1 MADSLPAAL
10 KETAARYGNRPAF
23 KVRDGNAFRPIDYSS
38 LEELVLGVAAGL
50 LDMGFG
56 KGDHIAIISNN
67 RLEWIVSDL
76 AILSLG
82 GADVPRGSDSTAD
95 ELAYIIRHSDAVAAF
110 VEDETQLEKLRPVF
124 DDLPAVRAV
133 IVMDERFKGGDG
145 KRTFSFDTVLALGR
159 ARRAKGDLRIE
170 AIRDALRPDDL
181 ATIIYT
187 SGTTGTPKG
196 VMLTHGNLIHNA
208 RVIQPLLGVSSEDR
222 FVSILPSWHILE
234 RIAEYC
240 AVASGCSTAYSNP
253 RTLAEDLILEKPT
266 VFVTVPRIWEGIYS
280 KICQK
285 IAQESAVKK
294 LLFSKLLSTSRAYRR
309 SERILND
316 QEPAYSKVDLAR
328 FSAEKITSRLATAAL
343 APLYRLAQKK
353 FEALRSRTGGALRL
367 AISGGG
373 ALPAHVDVFFDA
385 VGITIVEGYGLT
397 ETAAGVAIRRKEG
410 PVLRTVGPPMPE
422 TEIEI
427 RDEKGSPLP
436 TGQQGIVHIR
446 GPQVMKGYYK
456 DANETAKA
464 LSSDGWLNTGDL
476 GRITLT
482 GELAITGRAK
492 DTIVLL
498 GGENV
503 EPEPLEAKI
512 CESDM
517 IAQALI
523 VGQDQKSLG
532 ALIVP
537 DREAAE
543 RFAQASGISKAWPG
557 LLAEEAVISLLKSEI
572 KRLVS
577 IQNGFKPYELIGR
590 FHLLPEEFKVGVDLT
605 HTLKK
610 KRNFIMKKYEKE
622 IRKLYE

>member
-1 MADSLPAAL
+1 MANSLPAAL
-10 KETAARYGNRPAF
+10 METAARHGNRPAF
-23 KVRDGNAFRPIDYSS
+23 KVRDGNAFRPIDYAS

-110 VEDETQLEKLRPVF
+110 VEDESQLEKLRPVF
-124 DDLPAVRAV
+124 ADLPSVRAV

-145 KRTFSFDTVLALGR
+145 KRTFPFDALLARGR
-159 ARRAKGDLRIE
+159 ARRAKGDRGVE
-170 AIRDALRPDDL
+170 AIRDALGPDDL

-222 FVSILPSWHILE
+222 FLSILPSWHILE

-316 QEPAYSKVDLAR
+316 QEPAYSKVDQAR

-343 APLYRLAQKK
+343 GPLYRLAQKK

-436 TGQQGIVHIR
+436 HGRQGIVHIR

-464 LSSDGWLNTGDL
+464 LSADGWLNTGDL

-557 LLAEEAVISLLKSEI
+557 ILAEEAVISLLKTEI

>member
-1 MADSLPAAL
+1 MANSLPAAL
-10 KETAARYGNRPAF
+10 KETAARHGNRPAF
-23 KVRDGNAFRPIDYSS
+23 KVRNGNVFRPIDYAS
-38 LEELVLGVAAGL
+38 LEELVLGVASGL

-145 KRTFSFDTVLALGR
+145 KRTFSFDAVLARGR
-159 ARRAKGDLRIE
+159 AKLAKGDRRVD

-208 RVIQPLLGVSSEDR
+208 RVIQPLLGCSPADR

-234 RIAEYC
+234 RISEYC
-240 AVASGCSTAYSNP
+240 AIASGASTAYSSP
-253 RTLAEDLILEKPT
+253 RTLAEDMAIEKPT
-266 VFVTVPRIWEGIYS
+266 TFTSVPRIWEGIYS
-280 KICQK
+280 KIMAK
-285 IAQESAVKK
+285 LREESAIKRTLFNK
-294 LLFSKLLSTSRAYRR
+294 LLAASRIYRR
-309 SERILND
+309 AQRILNGTEAAFTTAD
-316 QEPAYSKVDLAR
+316 RVRLA
-328 FSAEKITSRLATAAL
+328 AEKAPARLTVATL
-343 APLYRLAQKK
+343 GPLYRFAQKK
-353 FEALRSRTGGALRL
+353 FDALRQKTGGALDH

-436 TGQQGIVHIR
+436 HGRQGIVHIR

-464 LSSDGWLNTGDL
+464 LSADGWLNTGDL

-523 VGQDQKSLG
+523 VGQDQKSLA

-537 DREAAE
+537 DREAVE
-543 RFAQASGISKAWPG
+543 RFAQTSGISKTWPG

-577 IQNGFKPYELIGR
+577 TQNGFKPYELIGR